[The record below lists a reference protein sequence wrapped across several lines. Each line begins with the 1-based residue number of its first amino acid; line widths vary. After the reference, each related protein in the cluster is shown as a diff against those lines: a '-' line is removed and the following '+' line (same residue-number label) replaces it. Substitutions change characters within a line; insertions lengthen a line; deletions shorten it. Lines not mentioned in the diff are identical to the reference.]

1 MRLRPPSPA
10 AEQRRWATRLGR
22 DPVVL
27 DNGSEEDVGRRSI
40 AVVTN
45 AGESPR
51 VGQNGWG
58 HIEILGFGRFG
69 DVKLWPG
76 GAREWDWNE
85 TGTRH
90 EPGIQPADLEDL
102 LTFDPDIVVLSQGR
116 ERRLQTQAETVAV
129 LEQRDVELVQ
139 AETSD
144 AIARYN
150 DLAASGR
157 RVAALLHS
165 TC

>member
-1 MRLRPPSPA
+1 
-10 AEQRRWATRLGR
+10 
-22 DPVVL
+22 
-27 DNGSEEDVGRRSI
+27 VGENS
-40 AVVTN
+40 
-45 AGESPR
+45 
-51 VGQNGWG
+51 WG
-58 HIEILGFGRFG
+58 HIEVLGFGRFR

-90 EPGIQPADLEDL
+90 EPGIGPADLEEL
-102 LTFDPDIVVLSQGR
+102 LTFDPDVVVLSRGR
-116 ERRLQTQAETVAV
+116 ELRLRTQMETVAV
-129 LEQRDVELVQ
+129 LERRDIELVH
-139 AETSD
+139 AETSE

-150 DLAASGR
+150 TLAESGR